1 MKRRI
6 HAAVLAVVMAVTG
19 LGVTGA
25 IDRPRPTPVKT
36 TAKATTPKAAT
47 GKAALALGGG
57 AYNLSGLDLH
67 DGTVYQDGSTY
78 YAVGTQYGCGY
89 QWQVN
94 STFCG
99 FGVSTAPS
107 LAGPWSAPAQL
118 FPPGSADPTGG
129 TWQQSCAEN
138 GSKGCFNPRMIKR
151 SDGVWVLWFNDVAHR
166 TAATNSAY
174 VTMGCNGPAGPCGAT
189 AGAPYGSTHIPV
201 LHQCNG
207 NNGDFG
213 LVSDST
219 GYAIICTYGGYLSEE
234 HLDVWL
240 TNGNGVGTGSP
251 GLAGGLHLVEGPGA
265 FQGPDGKWIMTFSDP
280 QCGYCSGT
288 RAGYATAPSMM
299 GPWTTPANP
308 GFGQPADGRRIF
320 SAASCGGQPRTV
332 FRIGDQPYE
341 WYDIWA
347 NGSRNQAAAS
357 VVLDP
362 LTVNPG
368 ANYGTANG
376 SPLIPALS
384 GAQC

>member
-1 MKRRI
+1 
-6 HAAVLAVVMAVTG
+6 
-19 LGVTGA
+19 
-25 IDRPRPTPVKT
+25 
-36 TAKATTPKAAT
+36 
-47 GKAALALGGG
+47 
-57 AYNLSGLDLH
+57 
-67 DGTVYQDGSTY
+67 
-78 YAVGTQYGCGY
+78 
-89 QWQVN
+89 
-94 STFCG
+94 
-99 FGVSTAPS
+99 
-107 LAGPWSAPAQL
+107 
-118 FPPGSADPTGG
+118 
-129 TWQQSCAEN
+129 
-138 GSKGCFNPRMIKR
+138 MIKR

-280 QCGYCSGT
+280 ACGYCAGT
-288 RAGYATAPSMM
+288 GAGYATAPGMM
-299 GPWTTPANP
+299 GPWTYPANP
-308 GFGQPADGRRIF
+308 GIGQPQGGRRLF

-341 WYDIWA
+341 WYDVWY
-347 NGSRNQAAAS
+347 GSRNEANAS

-362 LTVNPG
+362 LTVNTNTNANTPNG
-368 ANYGTANG
+368 APLV
-376 SPLIPALS
+376 PLIS